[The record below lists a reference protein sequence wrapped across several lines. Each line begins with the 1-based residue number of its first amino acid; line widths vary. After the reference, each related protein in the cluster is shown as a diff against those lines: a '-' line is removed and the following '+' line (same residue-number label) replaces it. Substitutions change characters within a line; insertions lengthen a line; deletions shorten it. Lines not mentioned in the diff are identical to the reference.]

1 MIQLAFGQ
9 DNDLRSIKDTAKTGI
24 QATNHSHS
32 IPKNT
37 PFITPAV
44 PLTTN
49 LASRNC
55 EDPNFEENSPL
66 KLYLHETQESSFV

>member
-24 QATNHSHS
+24 QASNHSRS

-37 PFITPAV
+37 PFITLAA
-44 PLTTN
+44 PLTPN
-49 LASRNC
+49 LAPRSHD
-55 EDPNFEENSPL
+55 DPNFEKNSPL
-66 KLYLHETQESSFV
+66 KLYLHETQDSFSV

>member
-24 QATNHSHS
+24 QATNHSRS

-37 PFITPAV
+37 PFITPAA
-44 PLTTN
+44 PLTSN
-49 LASRNC
+49 HAPRSC
-55 EDPNFEENSPL
+55 DDPKFEENSPL
-66 KLYLHETQESSFV
+66 KLYLHETQESFFV